1 MDDELVET
9 IRETMLSALETM
21 RGLKVDR
28 EVENAFDLL
37 KKSRDGAEP
46 FSKAVE
52 ATKGAV
58 ASFSKTIGNLTD
70 QVSTLFLET
79 EKQKAVISS
88 LRSSLSTEKKSAKEL
103 LQKRAKQ
110 TAAMSNLQ
118 AACETY
124 KKKMLNQR
132 EEITKLHQQREQEA
146 IAAIPKKFK
155 DALEDLTVRLT
166 KVEQEAESAK
176 AERDTAKTERDTA
189 KAERDTAKAERD
201 TAKAERDTAKAD
213 REVLRARLDRLESQK
228 EVVTW
233 LLEYFDD
240 LSVY

>member
-103 LQKRAKQ
+103 LQKRAELAKQ

-124 KKKMLNQR
+124 KKKMSNQR

-189 KAERDTAKAERD
+189 KTERD

-228 EVVTW
+228 K
-233 LLEYFDD
+233 L
-240 LSVY
+240 